1 MRTKKITAALIL
13 GALAMGPVA
22 PAHADDL
29 ATVTAQLNEIQN
41 KWYPVFDDDL
51 AKLQAM
57 VTKYGSDKTFL
68 NAITPIMID
77 FRDTTARIKANITN
91 PQSFVD
97 GSNQVGTIQDLS
109 LYAEEEA
116 GEFQNSIFQLQTLAA
131 TFKTLTCV
139 KGKTVKKV
147 SGIGVACP
155 KGYVKK
161 K

>member
-29 ATVTAQLNEIQN
+29 ATVTAQLDAIWS
-41 KWYPVFDDDL
+41 KYDPVFKDDL
-51 AKLQAM
+51 AKLQALQ
-57 VTKYGSDKTFL
+57 TKYGSDKTFAA
-68 NAITPIMID
+68 AINPIMID

-91 PQSFVD
+91 PNSFVS
-97 GSNQVGTIQDLS
+97 GTNSMGTIQDIE

-116 GEFQNSIFQLQTLAA
+116 GEFKNSIFQLQTLAS